1 MPNVTNQTAPNITPA
16 TTHLVAELGR
26 IRQVLDVL
34 PLPDD
39 TATKAHQELGETE
52 VALLEPDPDRRRI
65 TGSLERLTLALAAS
79 GALDH
84 AGRAL
89 SAPLE
94 TLADWLGD
102 QGQTIR
108 QLLG

>member
-1 MPNVTNQTAPNITPA
+1 MLNVTNQTAPNIAPSTA
-16 TTHLVAELGR
+16 HLVAELGR

-34 PLPDD
+34 PLPDE
-39 TATKAHQELGETE
+39 TATKSHQELAETE

-65 TGSLERLTLALAAS
+65 TGSMERLTLVLAAS

-89 SAPLE
+89 SEPIGSI
-94 TLADWLGD
+94 ADWLGD
-102 QGQTIR
+102 KGQTIR